1 MKFREG
7 KPQAMSKQDVQKWR
21 EARKNL
27 ERVSSKSREVTDEY
41 LAANRKV
48 IEAEKSIPWWRR

>member
-1 MKFREG
+1 
-7 KPQAMSKQDVQKWR
+7 MSKQDVQKWR